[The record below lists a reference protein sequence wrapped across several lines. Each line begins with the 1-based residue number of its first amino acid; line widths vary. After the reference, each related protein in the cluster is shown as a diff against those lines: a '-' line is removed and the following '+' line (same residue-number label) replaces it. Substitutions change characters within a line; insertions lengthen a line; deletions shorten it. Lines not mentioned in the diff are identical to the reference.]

1 MSLCI
6 EIYKTFSNLN
16 FEFRKG
22 VLRLRMTVRSQ
33 REKGNLNLD
42 EIVLDIFFSQI
53 PVSKG
58 GFEKQTSCIM
68 FASGL
73 SNCISCKRFVV

>member
-42 EIVLDIFFSQI
+42 EIVLDVFF
-53 PVSKG
+53 
-58 GFEKQTSCIM
+58 FH
-68 FASGL
+68 
-73 SNCISCKRFVV
+73 RFR

>member
-33 REKGNLNLD
+33 GEKGNLNLD
-42 EIVLDIFFSQI
+42 EIVLDIFF
-53 PVSKG
+53 
-58 GFEKQTSCIM
+58 FTD
-68 FASGL
+68 SGEQ
-73 SNCISCKRFVV
+73 RRV